1 MHEVVILGAGV
12 MGSAMAFPA
21 TAAGNS
27 VILVGTHLDREI
39 IESVIATGRHPRLDL
54 AMPVGLIARQHDG
67 FAASLSERTALV
79 ILGVSS
85 AGVDWA
91 IEKLGRELRRP
102 IPVLMITKGLAVRD
116 GSIEVLPTKVARE
129 LEARLGFRVPVMA
142 VGGPCIAGELAARRP
157 SCVVITGDAEAP
169 LEEAVRMLAT
179 DFYFPQPAR
188 DLVGVEA
195 SVALKNLFVI
205 GVTAV
210 AGRLEREG
218 KGPNGA
224 VMHNLAASLFSQSV
238 REIAYLVA
246 ALGGDP
252 MTAFG
257 LPGVG
262 DLYVTCQ
269 GGRTALL
276 GRHLG
281 LGLTYRQAREKHLAG
296 VTIEAADLGAAVG
309 PTLRAMMAD
318 GRLDPA
324 RLPLTRAILDALLSE
339 KALVVDWNALHR
351 G

>member
-1 MHEVVILGAGV
+1 MADIVILGAGV
-12 MGSAMAFPA
+12 MGSAMAVPA

-27 VILVGTHLDREI
+27 VTLVGTHLDREI
-39 IESVIATGRHPRLDL
+39 IESVAASGRHPRLDIVL
-54 AMPVGLIARQHDG
+54 PAGVVPLQHDQ
-67 FAASLSERTALV
+67 FAASLTEKTALV

-91 IEKLGRELRRP
+91 IEKLARDLRRP
-102 IPVLMITKGLAVRD
+102 IPVLMITKGLAVN
-116 GSIEVLPTKVARE
+116 GQTIEILPVKVSRE
-129 LEARLGFRVPVMA
+129 LQRRLGFRVQVMA

-157 SCVVITGDAEAP
+157 SSVVFTGEADAP
-169 LEEAVRMLAT
+169 LEETVRMLAT
-179 DFYFPQPAR
+179 DFYFPKPAR

-210 AGRLEREG
+210 AGWLERGG

-224 VMHNLAASLFSQSV
+224 VMYNLAASLFSQAAK
-238 REIAYLVA
+238 EIAYLVK

-262 DLYVTCQ
+262 DLFVTCQ

-276 GRHLG
+276 GRYLG
-281 LGLTYRQAREKHLAG
+281 LGLTYRQAREQHLAN
-296 VTIEAADLGAAVG
+296 VTIEAAELGAAVG

-318 GRLDPA
+318 GRLDA
-324 RLPLTRAILDALLSE
+324 GRLPLASAILDALLSE
-339 KALVVDWNALHR
+339 RQFAVDWEAFHR
-351 G
+351 A

>member
-1 MHEVVILGAGV
+1 MPEIAILGAGV

-27 VILVGTHLDREI
+27 VALVGTHLDREI
-39 IESVIATGRHPRLDL
+39 IESIVASGRHPRLDIH
-54 AMPVGLIARQHDG
+54 MPTGVEARQHHEL
-67 FAASLSERTALV
+67 AASLTERTALL

-91 IEKLGRELRRP
+91 IEKLARNLGRP

-157 SCVVITGDAEAP
+157 SCVLFTGDAEAP
-169 LEEAVRMLAT
+169 LEQTVRMLAT
-179 DFYFPQPAR
+179 DFYFPRPAR
-188 DLVGVEA
+188 DLIGVEA

-205 GVTAV
+205 GVTSV
-210 AGRLEREG
+210 VGRLEREG

-224 VMHNLAASLFSQSV
+224 LMYNLAASLFSQAV
-238 REIAYLVA
+238 REMAHLVK

-252 MTAFG
+252 MTIFG

-276 GRHLG
+276 GRYLG
-281 LGLTYRQAREKHLAG
+281 LGLTYRQAREQHLAN
-296 VTIEAADLGAAVG
+296 VTIEAAELGAAVG

-318 GRLDPA
+318 GRLDPG
-324 RLPLTRAILDALLSE
+324 RLPLTRAILDALLSDE
-339 KALVVDWNALHR
+339 PFLVDWDALHR

>member
-1 MHEVVILGAGV
+1 MPEIAILGAGV

-27 VILVGTHLDREI
+27 VTLVGTHLDQEI
-39 IESVIATGRHPRLDL
+39 IESVVAARRHPRLDIL
-54 AMPVGLIARQHDG
+54 MPAGVIARQHDG
-67 FAASLSERTALV
+67 FAASLTDRTALV

-91 IEKLGRELRRP
+91 IQKLARDLRRP
-102 IPVLMITKGLAVRD
+102 IPVLMITKGLAARD
-116 GSIEVLPTKVARE
+116 GSIEVLPIKVARE
-129 LEARLGFRVPVMA
+129 LKARLGFKVPVMA

-157 SCVVITGDAEAP
+157 SCVVFTGDADAP
-169 LEEAVRMLAT
+169 LEETVRMLAT
-179 DFYFPQPAR
+179 DFYFPRPAR
-188 DLVGVEA
+188 DLIGVEA

-205 GVTAV
+205 GVSTV

-224 VMHNLAASLFSQSV
+224 VMHNLSASLFAQAV
-238 REIAYLVA
+238 REIAYLVK

-262 DLYVTCQ
+262 DLYVTSQ
-269 GGRTALL
+269 GGRTTLL
-276 GRHLG
+276 GRYLG
-281 LGLTYRQAREKHLAG
+281 LGLTYRQARQKHLAG
-296 VTIEAADLGAAVG
+296 VTIEAAELGAAVG

-318 GRLDPA
+318 GRLDPE

-339 KALVVDWNALHR
+339 KPLVIDWKTLHR
-351 G
+351 A

>member
-1 MHEVVILGAGV
+1 MAEIVILGAGV

-27 VILVGTHLDREI
+27 VTLVGTHLDGVI
-39 IESVIATGRHPRLDL
+39 IDSVAERGRHPRLGID
-54 AMPVGLIARQHDG
+54 MPAGVVARPHDR
-67 FAASLSERTALV
+67 FAASLTEETSLV

-91 IEKLGRELRRP
+91 IEKLAHDLKRP
-102 IPVLMITKGLAVRD
+102 IPVLMITKGLAVHGR
-116 GSIEVLPTKVARE
+116 SIEVLPTKVFRE
-129 LEARLGFRVPVMA
+129 LEQRLGFRVPVMA

-157 SCVVITGDAEAP
+157 SSVVFCGVADAP
-169 LEEAVRMLAT
+169 LERTVRMLAT
-179 DFYFPQPAR
+179 DFYFPKPAS

-224 VMHNLAASLFSQSV
+224 VMHNLAASLFSEAV
-238 REIAYLVA
+238 REIAYLVKA
-246 ALGGDP
+246 MGGDP

-276 GRHLG
+276 GRYLG
-281 LGLTYRQAREKHLAG
+281 LGLTYRQAREQHLAN
-296 VTIEAADLGAAVG
+296 VTIEAAELGAAIG

-318 GRLDPA
+318 GRLDAA
-324 RLPLTRAILDALLSE
+324 RLPLATAILDALLSE
-339 KALVVDWNALHR
+339 TPFAVDWDSLHR
-351 G
+351 A